1 MEDVQIAITTAPHE
15 LSLANE
21 VRLLKPAL
29 LYADHVTLYSPTA
42 SLFASTAAVGDMDE
56 ANLLAFLR
64 DVGPMIDPNAAAG
77 IDLYDQTRRKKGKTR
92 HEMQGLLQ
100 MRRAL
105 REFAVEWTEKVEEM
119 LTAAGADELVTAIEA
134 GLVAIDPLLRAGDE
148 GDDALFEAYMARLRE
163 LLKTGHAY
171 PLLDD
176 QTGDL
181 VRAAVNEGA
190 WEFGATARRRGK
202 QVTGAARLMERL
214 PAFPDASMHE
224 ILDIRERLRPPLVRF
239 RAAMIEMER
248 LIDAAAHDEEFGSE
262 IADIYLEKVAPALQ
276 EIDEAVQDDKYLRQL
291 AGALVGDAKT
301 YVSGGLSL
309 AVAMFAQVPDLVAV
323 ATGLGVGATTAAVQ
337 AGWRSAERQRQTER
351 HQLFFLYKL
360 GGLIESSKAA

>member
-1 MEDVQIAITTAPHE
+1 MDEVRIAITTAPRG
-15 LSLANE
+15 LSLASE

-29 LYADHVTLYSPTA
+29 LYADGVTLYSPTA
-42 SLFASTAAVGDMDE
+42 SLFASTAAVGEMDE
-56 ANLLAFLR
+56 PELLAFLR
-64 DVGPMIDPNAAAG
+64 EVAPVVNPGAAAG
-77 IDLYDQTRRKKGKTR
+77 LDAYEQLRRKKGKTR
-92 HEMQGLLQ
+92 QEMQGLLQ
-100 MRRAL
+100 MKRAL
-105 REFAVEWTEKVEEM
+105 RGFAGEWTQKVEEM
-119 LTAAGADELVTAIEA
+119 LMDAGAEELVPAIEV
-134 GLVAIDPLLRAGDE
+134 GLVTIDPLVRAGDE
-148 GDDALFEAYMARLRE
+148 RDDALFNAYITRLRE

-181 VRAAVNEGA
+181 VRAAVSESA
-190 WEFGATARRRGK
+190 WELGASARRRGK
-202 QVTGAARLMERL
+202 QITGASRFMERL
-214 PAFPDASMHE
+214 PAFPDASMQE

-248 LIDAAAHDEEFGSE
+248 LIDAAAHEEEFEAE
-262 IADIYLEKVAPALQ
+262 IADLYLEKVAPALQ

-291 AGALVGDAKT
+291 AGALVDDAKT

-323 ATGLGVGATTAAVQ
+323 ATGLGVGAATAALQ
-337 AGWRSAERQRQTER
+337 AGWRSAGGRQQTER

-360 GGLIESSKAA
+360 GGLLETKAA